1 MIHTLIIRPSRVE
14 LVLKTFSSDY
24 NKLTEKRLISKE
36 FSFRFNREIIDTG
49 AYYKSFYRVLADI
62 LQPYKKDIKQLQ
74 VSLRSSFFQTRSIQ
88 CEEDMISDKEYLN
101 WEVDKSLNDVNEHFI
116 YGTFYEK
123 SVKMLHIL
131 ILRKSVEAYFNDI
144 LRKIISEDL
153 NFTVGYD
160 FITDSKQ
167 NVFIDT
173 HKVINKPFG
182 AGPSSVRM
190 WSLPTEKIRAEVRFK
205 RTLITSIILSLLITA
220 FYLTYFQSSNIYELY
235 NTIFKNNSVV
245 KKNIAEIPVSKKD
258 IAKDTTIVTEE
269 NISKEVDLEEKFL
282 KKLLEDETV
291 KEEPV
296 EEIKTLNIYDTLDSL
311 ISYDPKSLIFENNK
325 VLVQFRNKRTLE
337 KFIKTA
343 NVYRL
348 NVLSAQ
354 NNFLTLQLKD
364 YGNKYLSLTK
374 KAYKKTCKILKLKC
388 DKPFL
393 IINKSS
399 KFYKLTDSL
408 QSDNLIFK
416 KFVISNRGNK
426 LFLAVYFD

>member
-160 FITDSKQ
+160 
-167 NVFIDT
+167 
-173 HKVINKPFG
+173 
-182 AGPSSVRM
+182 
-190 WSLPTEKIRAEVRFK
+190 
-205 RTLITSIILSLLITA
+205 
-220 FYLTYFQSSNIYELY
+220 
-235 NTIFKNNSVV
+235 
-245 KKNIAEIPVSKKD
+245 
-258 IAKDTTIVTEE
+258 
-269 NISKEVDLEEKFL
+269 
-282 KKLLEDETV
+282 
-291 KEEPV
+291 
-296 EEIKTLNIYDTLDSL
+296 
-311 ISYDPKSLIFENNK
+311 
-325 VLVQFRNKRTLE
+325 
-337 KFIKTA
+337 
-343 NVYRL
+343 
-348 NVLSAQ
+348 
-354 NNFLTLQLKD
+354 
-364 YGNKYLSLTK
+364 
-374 KAYKKTCKILKLKC
+374 
-388 DKPFL
+388 
-393 IINKSS
+393 
-399 KFYKLTDSL
+399 
-408 QSDNLIFK
+408 
-416 KFVISNRGNK
+416 
-426 LFLAVYFD
+426 

>member
-1 MIHTLIIRPSRVE
+1 MIYTLIIRPSRVE
-14 LVLKTFSSDY
+14 LVLKTFSADY

-88 CEEDMISDKEYLN
+88 CEKDMISDQEYLN

-123 SVKMLHIL
+123 SITMLHL
-131 ILRKSVEAYFNDI
+131 FILRKSVKDYFNEI
-144 LRKIISEDL
+144 LRKILSEDI

-160 FITDSKQ
+160 FITESKQ

-173 HKVINKPFG
+173 DEVINKPFG

-190 WSLPTEKIRAEVRFK
+190 WGLPTEKIRAEVKFK
-205 RTLITSIILSLLITA
+205 RTLISSIILSLLITA

-235 NTIFKNNSVV
+235 NTVF
-245 KKNIAEIPVSKKD
+245 KKD
-258 IAKDTTIVTEE
+258 PVAKEAMTEIQIAKKDTAEHTIEVTDE
-269 NISKEVDLEEKFL
+269 NIPKDLSSEEKFL
-282 KKLLEDETV
+282 AKLLEEEV
-291 KEEPV
+291 MKEEPV
-296 EEIKTLNIYDTLDSL
+296 AEIKTLNIYDTLDSL
-311 ISYDPKSLIFENNK
+311 IFYDPKSLIFENNQ
-325 VLVQFRNKRTLE
+325 VLVQFHSKRTLE
-337 KFIKTA
+337 KFIKIAST
-343 NVYRL
+343 YGLKIL
-348 NVLSAQ
+348 NTQNDFLS
-354 NNFLTLQLKD
+354 LQIEDHDKHLK
-364 YGNKYLSLTK
+364 LTK
-374 KAYKKTCKILKLKC
+374 KVYKKTCEKLKLKC
-388 DKPFL
+388 DKPYL
-393 IINKSS
+393 IIKKNSE
-399 KFYKLTDSL
+399 FYKLTDIL

-416 KFVISNRGNK
+416 KIVISNRGKK